1 MGTKSRNEKVGGNK
15 SLTRWREY
23 MVQDP
28 SVHPPTVQCLTFQ
41 KRRVQL
47 CKGRKRER
55 ERTRAEGQVER
66 KILHCKGFILPRR
79 IISIGGKEQ

>member
-1 MGTKSRNEKVGGNK
+1 MGTKSRDEKVGGNK

-47 CKGRKRER
+47 CKGRKREI
-55 ERTRAEGQVER
+55 ERTRAKGQEER
-66 KILHCKGFILPRR
+66 KIQQYRGVILLSR
-79 IISIGGKEQ
+79 IISTGKREQ